1 MTKPS
6 FLEILLDSVISTAMV
21 LILMALLPLL
31 LEINIL
37 SPFEKAFSDFQ
48 ITDANY
54 SELRDPSVIPADT
67 NIVII
72 DVERLNMT
80 GISMLLSLIN
90 NYQPKVVGIDYI
102 LDSGANDLE
111 NLALSST
118 LSGMDNLILSEMYL
132 DPSGAT
138 LQATRKRQSDTLFSS
153 AAPAGYGN
161 LLFGRDKSQTT
172 IRDFHPFAYFR
183 GKKEFA
189 FPLQIAKYFDAKS
202 VDKLLRREKRAEII
216 NYRGTINKFYF
227 LTGIDILEQNQE
239 IDFIKD
245 KIVLLGVEGFF
256 RGYDLLE
263 DLYFTPM
270 NENSSGRTFPDMSS
284 VVIHANIISMIIS
297 GNYCEQMDLEV
308 SILIAIVLCFFN
320 MLMFRLIV
328 SYNRSW
334 FELGSLMIF
343 LGESV
348 LILGLTVYV
357 FNIYFFQMKLTEALF
372 ASALSVF
379 VFQVYNDSVKPLVLT
394 ISKFKLTKV
403 IK

>member
-1 MTKPS
+1 
-6 FLEILLDSVISTAMV
+6 
-21 LILMALLPLL
+21 MALLPLL
-31 LEINIL
+31 LKIDIL
-37 SPFEKAFSDFQ
+37 SPFEEAFADFQ

-90 NYQPKVVGIDYI
+90 NYQPKVIGIDYL
-102 LDSGANDLE
+102 LDRGTNDLE

-118 LSGMDNLILSEMYL
+118 ISGMDNLIMSDIYL
-132 DPSGAT
+132 HQSGNT
-138 LQATRKRQSDTLFSS
+138 LQATNKRQRDSLFSS
-153 AAPAGYGN
+153 TTPAGFGN

-202 VDKLLRREKRAEII
+202 VDNLLRREKRTEII

-297 GNYCEQMDLEV
+297 GNYCEQMDFEM
-308 SILIAIVLCFFN
+308 SIFIAIVLCFLN

-328 SYNRSW
+328 TYNRSW
-334 FELGSLMIF
+334 FELGSIMIF

-372 ASALSVF
+372 GGALSVF
-379 VFQVYNDSVKPLVLT
+379 IFQVYNDSVKPLVLT
-394 ISKFKLTKV
+394 IWKFK
-403 IK
+403 IKR